1 MSSSIE
7 EKENQKMFKMFRTFV
22 MAMFVVFNLISVSH
36 ANEYDIYDVDIN
48 QAFRVYDKYT
58 GELILDVAFEPVLV
72 KGEDYEYVIMTV
84 CDMHGYCAAYEFEN
98 RILLEKLNPEDII
111 R

>member
-1 MSSSIE
+1 MLKTIIFGIMSLLLIPSFSFASDE
-7 EKENQKMFKMFRTFV
+7 EP
-22 MAMFVVFNLISVSH
+22 
-36 ANEYDIYDVDIN
+36 DIN

-58 GELILDVAFEPVLV
+58 GELIVNVAFEPVLIE
-72 KGEDYEYVIMTV
+72 GDGYEYVIMTI

-98 RILLEKLNPEDII
+98 RILLEKINIKDII